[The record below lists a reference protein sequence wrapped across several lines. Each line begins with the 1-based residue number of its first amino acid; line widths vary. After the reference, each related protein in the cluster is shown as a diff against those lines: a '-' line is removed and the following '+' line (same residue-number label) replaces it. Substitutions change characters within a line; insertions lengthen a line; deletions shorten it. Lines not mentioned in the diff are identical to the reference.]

1 MKIKYFILILFIS
14 TDSWGKLTKW
24 NQYPSSQIQYL
35 TQSKLFGIK
44 YQALEKI
51 QKEKWSLDKRDKA
64 KALKL
69 DKRIKQYKISL
80 NNIVASQRL
89 NIGKYK
95 AIKDKLDHSYHGIYT
110 KGRQKFHDKIIG
122 DYMKGIKLTGSRK
135 KPRVIFTAGPMG
147 VGKGY
152 ALEKLNA
159 CTYPQG
165 NFVTVDPDRIKNYLP
180 EFKEQINLRK
190 NLSAEI
196 KAGAAGYVHKESG
209 YLAEI
214 IQEIAFK
221 SKLDIIVDGSLKDLG
236 WTRMLMKKFKSKG
249 YKIEIIY
256 VNAKSQIILK
266 RVKERARKTG
276 RDIPRDTVLV
286 NISEVSNTVKI
297 LTKERGLVDK
307 FIEIN
312 NENIPTVDSTSQKIP
327 LTLPRCKIQVDKF
340 LR

>member
-1 MKIKYFILILFIS
+1 MKIKYFLLILFIS
-14 TDSWGKLTKW
+14 AHSWGKLSKW
-24 NQYPSSQIQYL
+24 DQYPSSQMQYL
-35 TQSKLFGIK
+35 TENKQFKTK
-44 YQALEKI
+44 YLELEKLN
-51 QKEKWSLDKRDKA
+51 KEKWSTKDNAKKAQLDKK
-64 KALKL
+64 
-69 DKRIKQYKISL
+69 IKQYKSNL
-80 NNIVASQRL
+80 NRIVTSQRL

-95 AIKDKLDHSYHGIYT
+95 AIKNKLDHSYHGIFT
-110 KGRQKFHDKIIG
+110 VARQKFHDKVIA

-190 NLSAEI
+190 NLSADI

-209 YLAEI
+209 YLAEG
-214 IQEIAFK
+214 IQEVAFK
-221 SKLDIIVDGSLKDLG
+221 NKLDIIVDGSLKDLG
-236 WTRMLMKKFKSKG
+236 WNRMLMKKFKSKG

-286 NISEVSNTVKI
+286 NINEVSTTVKT

-312 NENIPTVDSTSQKIP
+312 NENVPTVDSTSTKIP
-327 LTLPRCKIQVDKF
+327 LTLPNCKIKVDKF